1 MSSTVQS
8 TIRLKFVPT
17 PLRLGEILPSVGRI
31 WTSSVRNFD
40 LAEHPSWTLEQ
51 VVDLVRPYAITAGSS
66 GCFQRADGIGTMRS
80 LGQAFKCRESC

>member
-17 PLRLGEILPSVGRI
+17 PPRLGEILPSVGRI

-40 LAEHPSWTLEQ
+40 LAETPEL
-51 VVDLVRPYAITAGSS
+51 D
-66 GCFQRADGIGTMRS
+66 FGTGR
-80 LGQAFKCRESC
+80 